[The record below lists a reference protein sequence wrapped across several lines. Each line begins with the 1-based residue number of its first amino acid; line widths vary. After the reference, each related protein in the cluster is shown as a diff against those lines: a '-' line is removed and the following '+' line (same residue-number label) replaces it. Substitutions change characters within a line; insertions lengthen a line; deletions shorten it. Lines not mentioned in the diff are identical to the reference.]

1 MRNPQT
7 ANEFK
12 IANLGEFVLSNT
24 RFPAHRIHQL
34 PNLIRKKKEK
44 QSEKE
49 EKMRAGGHRS
59 SLAAPA
65 LIFVPRTDKT
75 SNQIRN
81 LFYEIFKLKSSLIY

>member
-65 LIFVPRTDKT
+65 LIFVPRTGIEPALPCD
-75 SNQIRN
+75 NQI
-81 LFYEIFKLKSSLIY
+81 LSL